1 MRNVLIITVL
11 ALVASC
17 TPQRRFARLV
27 ERHPE
32 LLTTDSVQ
40 LIDTVRVVVPE
51 VKVDTVVQ
59 IDQLHDTITLHKDQ
73 LTVRLW
79 MKGDSV
85 YVEGESDTVIV
96 DRIINR
102 TVPVKYY
109 AKQEKGFIWKFFLMG
124 VSITFLLMFIVYLIY
139 KYYLNKR

>member
-1 MRNVLIITVL
+1 MKFYLFILVL
-11 ALVASC
+11 AAISC
-17 TPQRRFARLV
+17 TPQRRFTRLI
-27 ERHPE
+27 EKHPY

-40 LIDTVRVVVPE
+40 LVDTVRVVVPE

-59 IDQLHDTITLHKDQ
+59 VDRLHDTITIQKDQ
-73 LTVRLW
+73 LTVRVW

-85 YVEGESDTVIV
+85 YVQGESDTVIV

-102 TVPVKYY
+102 TIPVKYY
-109 AKQEKGFIWKFFLMG
+109 AKQEKGFVWKFFLMG
-124 VSITFLLMFIVYLIY
+124 VSITFFLLFLVYLVY

>member
-1 MRNVLIITVL
+1 MKLFLFILVL
-11 ALVASC
+11 AAISC
-17 TPQRRFARLV
+17 TPQRRFTRLV
-27 ERHPE
+27 EKHPY
-32 LLTTDSVQ
+32 LLTTDSIQ
-40 LIDTVRVVVPE
+40 LVDTVRVVVPE

-59 IDQLHDTITLHKDQ
+59 VDRLRDTVTIQKDQ

-102 TVPVKYY
+102 TIPVKYY
-109 AKQEKGFIWKFFLMG
+109 AKQDKGFVIKFFLMG
-124 VSITFLLMFIVYLIY
+124 VSITFLLMFIVYLVY

>member
-1 MRNVLIITVL
+1 MKFYLFILVL
-11 ALVASC
+11 AAISC
-17 TPQRRFARLV
+17 APQRRFTRLI
-27 ERHPE
+27 EKHPY

-40 LIDTVRVVVPE
+40 LVDTVRVVVPE

-59 IDQLHDTITLHKDQ
+59 VDRLHDTITIQKDQ
-73 LTVRLW
+73 LTVRVW

-85 YVEGESDTVIV
+85 YVQGESDTVIV

-102 TVPVKYY
+102 TIPVKYY
-109 AKQEKGFIWKFFLMG
+109 AKQEKGFVWKFFLMG
-124 VSITFLLMFIVYLIY
+124 VSITFFLLFLVYLVY

>member
-1 MRNVLIITVL
+1 MKLYLFLLVL
-11 ALVASC
+11 AAVSC
-17 TPQRRFARLV
+17 TPQRIFTRLV
-27 ERHPE
+27 EKHPY
-32 LLTTDSVQ
+32 LLTTDSIQ
-40 LIDTVRVVVPE
+40 LVDTVRVVVPE

-59 IDQLHDTITLHKDQ
+59 VDRLRDTVTIQKDQ
-73 LTVRLW
+73 LTVRVW

-102 TVPVKYY
+102 TIPVKYY
-109 AKQEKGFIWKFFLMG
+109 AKQDKGFVWKFFLMG
-124 VSITFLLMFIVYLIY
+124 VSITFFLLFLVYLVY

>member
-1 MRNVLIITVL
+1 MKFYLFILVL
-11 ALVASC
+11 AAVSC
-17 TPQRRFARLV
+17 TPQRRFTRLV
-27 ERHPE
+27 EKHPY
-32 LLTTDSVQ
+32 LLTTDSIQ

-59 IDQLHDTITLHKDQ
+59 VDRLYDTITIQKDQ
-73 LTVRLW
+73 LTVRVW

-85 YVEGESDTVIV
+85 YVQGESDTVIV

-102 TVPVKYY
+102 NIPVKYY
-109 AKQEKGFIWKFFLMG
+109 AKQEKGFVWKFFLMG
-124 VSITFLLMFIVYLIY
+124 VSITFFLLFLVYLIY

>member
-1 MRNVLIITVL
+1 MKFYLFILVL
-11 ALVASC
+11 AAISC
-17 TPQRRFARLV
+17 TPQRRFTRLV
-27 ERHPE
+27 EKHPY
-32 LLTTDSVQ
+32 LLTTDSIQ

-59 IDQLHDTITLHKDQ
+59 VDRLHDTITIQKDQ
-73 LTVRLW
+73 LTVRVW

-85 YVEGESDTVIV
+85 YVQGESDTVIV

-102 TVPVKYY
+102 TIPVKYY
-109 AKQEKGFIWKFFLMG
+109 AKQEKGFVWKFFLMG
-124 VSITFLLMFIVYLIY
+124 VSITFFLLFLVYLVY

>member
-1 MRNVLIITVL
+1 MKFYLFILVL
-11 ALVASC
+11 AAVSC
-17 TPQRRFARLV
+17 TPQRRFTRLV
-27 ERHPE
+27 EKHPY
-32 LLTTDSVQ
+32 LLTTDSIQ

-59 IDQLHDTITLHKDQ
+59 VDRLYDTITIQKDQ
-73 LTVRLW
+73 LTVRVW

-85 YVEGESDTVIV
+85 YVQGESDTVIV

-102 TVPVKYY
+102 NIPVKYY
-109 AKQEKGFIWKFFLMG
+109 AKQEKGFVWKFFLMG
-124 VSITFLLMFIVYLIY
+124 VSITFFLLFLVYLVY